1 MDSGKETLRDDT
13 APPEKEGEAAA
24 ALDEAETARREALKR
39 LGILASY
46 TAPAMMVLLS
56 NKVQAQSATSGATN

>member
-1 MDSGKETLRDDT
+1 MDSGKETLRDD
-13 APPEKEGEAAA
+13 APRPETEGEAAP

-39 LGILASY
+39 LGVLASY

-56 NKVQAQSATSGATN
+56 NKVQAQFVTSGVSN